1 MELRKEFAR
10 RQFAFDVEYPLVNV
24 YIAMD
29 NHHFIAGNIHD
40 FDWAMASPGRA
51 QMATKSWD
59 HGPWFLGATAMR
71 LLVIT
76 RG

>member
-40 FDWAMASPGRA
+40 FDWAIFYS
-51 QMATKSWD
+51 K
-59 HGPWFLGATAMR
+59 

-76 RG
+76 

>member
-1 MELRKEFAR
+1 MKLLELLTKLESQMELRKEFAR

-40 FDWAMASPGRA
+40 FDWAIFYS
-51 QMATKSWD
+51 K
-59 HGPWFLGATAMR
+59 

-76 RG
+76 